1 MPSGC
6 CAHRLGT
13 HIVCHPTRQEEN
25 RKALLK
31 AADNGKTEVVRRY
44 IGMGVDVD
52 WQDGVSVCA
61 THEGTALF
69 HGERSRTRELIRG

>member
-1 MPSGC
+1 M
-6 CAHRLGT
+6 
-13 HIVCHPTRQEEN
+13 
-25 RKALLK
+25 K

-69 HGERSRTRELIRG
+69 HGERSRTRELIRGNPAPAPRTSLLLIRRPAVPR

>member
-1 MPSGC
+1 M
-6 CAHRLGT
+6 
-13 HIVCHPTRQEEN
+13 
-25 RKALLK
+25 K